1 MSDHILEQFNI
12 HYMNDKILESQTF
25 EPNQLIATPETGEK
39 GFLSLYGGQLLGPL
53 IFANS
58 KYSILNNG
66 ATYTGTA
73 DKAIKDTNGNN
84 IIDTYA
90 TIASL
95 ELACDILRSET
106 TEMINNIIGPGT
118 TDAIDTIKEI
128 ADWITNDES
137 ATQNILDTLTNLQE
151 NKTNIDASNILDT
164 NKWKEKLGYITELPD
179 TYTKEESDNLYVPL
193 IGGVKMSGYLVT
205 PKGSKINVYD
215 ETGSNSVYERAVLGA
230 PYNSDPNKFYLLGHS
245 HNKDDH
251 STSYNDNIYV
261 DSGLLYTSGIYQ
273 NNNEVID
280 KSLSNMTEEDITN
293 WKTVLN
299 ISSVYTG
306 NYSSQSAN
314 TTLSTLRIG
323 YVSNNL
329 YIWNS

>member
-1 MSDHILEQFNI
+1 MSNHILEQFNI

-25 EPNQLIATPETGEK
+25 EPNQLIATPETGSQ
-39 GFLSLYGGQLLGPL
+39 GFLSLSGGQLTGDLSFKNPMYR
-53 IFANS
+53 I
-58 KYSILNNG
+58 INNG
-66 ATYTGTA
+66 ALYTGTSTNA
-73 DKAIKDTNGNN
+73 KKDLLDRDIVT
-84 IIDTYA
+84 TYA
-90 TIASL
+90 TISL
-95 ELACDILRSET
+95 LEETCDILRSET
-106 TEMINNIIGPGT
+106 AEMINNIIGPGT
-118 TDAIDTIKEI
+118 TEAIDTIKEI

-205 PKGSKINVYD
+205 PKGSKINIYD
-215 ETGSNSVYERAVLGA
+215 ETGSNSVYERAILGA
-230 PYNSDPNKFYLLGHS
+230 PYNSDPNKFYVLGHS

-280 KSLSNMTEEDITN
+280 KSLNNMTEEDITN
-293 WKTVLN
+293 WKELLH